1 MNHDYQDHIKLYL
14 EEVGKIAHEISREAL
29 AQMVKELVVLRERGG
44 RLFILGV
51 GGSAGNATHAVNDF
65 RKIVAIE
72 AYTPTDNVSEL
83 TARINDDGWESCFA
97 NWLRGCRLSPNDAV
111 LIFSVGG
118 GNKEKN
124 VSVNLINAMQYAQE
138 VQAKIL
144 GIVGR
149 DGGYTKIVADVC
161 VIVPTV
167 NPNNVTPHA
176 EAFQSVLWHLIVSHP
191 MLKAHEMKWE
201 STI

>member
-1 MNHDYQDHIKLYL
+1 MNYEHQEYITGYL
-14 EEVGKIAHEISREAL
+14 DEVCRIAKEISREAIDKL
-29 AQMVKELVVLRERGG
+29 VQELVILREKEG

-97 NWLRGCRLSPNDAV
+97 NWLRGCHLSQNDAV

-124 VSVNLINAMQYAQE
+124 VSVNLINAMQYAKE
-138 VQAKIL
+138 DQAKIF

-149 DGGYTKIVADVC
+149 DGGYTKIAVSYTHLTM
-161 VIVPTV
+161 PTILLV
-167 NPNNVTPHA
+167 
-176 EAFQSVLWHLIVSHP
+176 
-191 MLKAHEMKWE
+191 
-201 STI
+201 

>member
-1 MNHDYQDHIKLYL
+1 MSDQQQNYIDGYF
-14 EEVGKIAHEISREAL
+14 EEVSQIIREISREAI
-29 AQMVKELVVLRERGG
+29 AQLVKEFLALREREG

-65 RKIVAIE
+65 RKIVGIE

-97 NWLRGCRLSPNDAV
+97 NWLQGSRLGSKDAV
-111 LIFSVGG
+111 LVFSVGG

-124 VSVNLINAMQYAQE
+124 ISLNLIQALQYAQE
-138 VQAKIL
+138 RQAKIF

-149 DGGYTKIVADVC
+149 DGGYAKQVSDVC
-161 VIVPTV
+161 VLIPTV
-167 NPNNVTPHA
+167 NPRTITPHA
-176 EAFQSVLWHLIVSHP
+176 EAFQAVIWHLIVSHP
-191 MLKAHEMKWE
+191 LLKAHEMKWE
-201 STI
+201 STL